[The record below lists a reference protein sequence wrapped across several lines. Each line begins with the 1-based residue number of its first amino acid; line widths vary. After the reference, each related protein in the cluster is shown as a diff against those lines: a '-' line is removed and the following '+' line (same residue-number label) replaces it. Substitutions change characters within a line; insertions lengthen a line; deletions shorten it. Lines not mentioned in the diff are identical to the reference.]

1 MFTMDST
8 FIVNIGFTLLVAG
21 IITYYIR
28 QQIESSNHKISS
40 MFSLVSSLTQELN
53 ELKKNMMGGNN
64 VFKNDSST
72 PETVDGRIAVPSE
85 LKKIVISENNDSSD
99 NEEDDSS
106 DNEDDD
112 EDDDDDDDDDEDDDE
127 DDDDIQE
134 PQGEPQEEHQEEPQE
149 EPQGET
155 DGEESQEESLQE
167 SLEES
172 LEESQEENT
181 ENIKSIAITENA
193 DDFVNLNVP
202 ELRKLVS
209 SKKLVSNPKNLKKQ
223 ELLELLNKK

>member
-53 ELKKNMMGGNN
+53 EIKKNMIGGNN
-64 VFKNDSST
+64 VFNNNSSP

-112 EDDDDDDDDDEDDDE
+112 DTAPLPSSALECLSRPPYLLLSFPCVCFASGGGDEN
-127 DDDDIQE
+127 
-134 PQGEPQEEHQEEPQE
+134 PGTP
-149 EPQGET
+149 
-155 DGEESQEESLQE
+155 
-167 SLEES
+167 
-172 LEESQEENT
+172 
-181 ENIKSIAITENA
+181 
-193 DDFVNLNVP
+193 P
-202 ELRKLVS
+202 E
-209 SKKLVSNPKNLKKQ
+209 KQ
-223 ELLELLNKK
+223 PTS